1 MAGQLLHM
9 PVFSAP
15 SRRPRV
21 TRQPADSLFCSKEE
35 AARLLGMS
43 VGGLGLAMQR
53 GECEGLYTRL
63 GRRILFCLPAIQL
76 RALGVTDAGAFCRS
90 LGIRNMNS
98 LLEFLNGEEPACGD
112 KCSCRK

>member
-1 MAGQLLHM
+1 MSSDH
-9 PVFSAP
+9 P
-15 SRRPRV
+15 
-21 TRQPADSLFCSKEE
+21 DSLFCSKED

-76 RALGVTDAGAFCRS
+76 RALGVSDVSSFCRS
-90 LGIRNMNS
+90 FGIKNLRS
-98 LLEFLNGEEPACGD
+98 LLEFLNADKCRCGNQ
-112 KCSCRK
+112 CSCRADRPTDERSNA

>member
-1 MAGQLLHM
+1 MSSDH
-9 PVFSAP
+9 P
-15 SRRPRV
+15 
-21 TRQPADSLFCSKEE
+21 DSLFCSKED

-76 RALGVTDAGAFCRS
+76 RALGVSDVGSFCKS
-90 LGIRNMNS
+90 LGIRNLSS
-98 LLEFLNGEEPACGD
+98 LLEFLSGANLSVRSADSSIAGRMQGHARELANRRHEAG
-112 KCSCRK
+112 

>member
-1 MAGQLLHM
+1 MQS
-9 PVFSAP
+9 P
-15 SRRPRV
+15 RPDR
-21 TRQPADSLFCSKEE
+21 LFCSKED

-76 RALGVTDAGAFCRS
+76 RALGITDAGAFCRS
-90 LGIRNMNS
+90 LGIKNMAS
-98 LLEFLNGEEPACGD
+98 LLDFLNGAEHACGSGCACMTGQPD
-112 KCSCRK
+112 ASRDR